1 MTGVQLHFAGSPQP
15 KPILRVWMVNDYEF
29 WAGSNLDELRRVYLE
44 TTGVEDGV
52 DVFYDSY
59 PYEVGPLNHLTINMG
74 DGRKLTFQERLE
86 ELMAEEAVF
95 PLPFAVTADAA

>member
-1 MTGVQLHFAGSPQP
+1 MMGAQLHFAGAPQP

-44 TTGVEDGV
+44 TTGVENGV

-59 PYEVGPLNHLTINMG
+59 PNEVDLDQNTITLD
-74 DGRKLTFQERLE
+74 DGRTLTFREHLE
-86 ELMAEEAVF
+86 ELIAEEAVF